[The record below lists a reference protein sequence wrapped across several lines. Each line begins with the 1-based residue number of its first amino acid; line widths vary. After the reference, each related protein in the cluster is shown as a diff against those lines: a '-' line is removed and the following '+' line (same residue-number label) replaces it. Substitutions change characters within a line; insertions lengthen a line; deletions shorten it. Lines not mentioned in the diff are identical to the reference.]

1 VQNKERWEY
10 LCEQAA
16 VEQDSKKLMA
26 LVHEINR
33 LLDEKII
40 RLDGKVLPPKPL

>member
-10 LCEQAA
+10 LSEQAA
-16 VEQDSKKLMA
+16 VEHDSKKLMA
-26 LVHEINR
+26 LIREINR

-40 RLDGKVLPPKPL
+40 RLDGKVLPPKP

>member
-1 VQNKERWEY
+1 VQIKERWEY

-16 VEQDSKKLMA
+16 VEHDSKKLIA
-26 LVHEINR
+26 LIREINR

-40 RLDGKVLPPKPL
+40 RLTGKVMPPKPL